1 MAGTTSTSTPTSNIS
16 LSQKVFR
23 GLLSVLPADFRA
35 NFGQEM
41 EGVFAEQKR
50 DVEERGG
57 PLDFLRLWWET
68 FMGIFHTA
76 PREHWDILKQD
87 CLYAFRT
94 MRKNV
99 GFTAIAVLTLALGIG
114 ANTAI
119 FSVVHAVLLRPLP
132 YPDGQQ
138 LVFLR
143 QQAQREGIDDIGFSV
158 HEIQDYR
165 EQNRTLSGLV
175 EYHNMS
181 FILFG
186 HGDPDRVR
194 AAVVSA
200 NYFDLFGVKPLL
212 GRTFLPDDD
221 TLGAPPVL
229 ILSYDYWKSN
239 FGSDP
244 DIVGKTF
251 ELNDKVHTVVGVLPP
266 VPQYPVES
274 DVYMPTSAC
283 PFRSAKTFIE
293 NRDSRMMEA
302 FARVKP
308 GVSIA
313 QARADLATISDRL
326 GAEYPKSYPEQMGYA
341 AVTSPLREELTHDAR
356 PTLLVL
362 LAAAAFVLLI
372 ACANVANLT
381 LARTSR
387 RERELAVRTA
397 LGAGRGRLLRQLL
410 TESLILA
417 LLGGLLALVF
427 ASYSLELLA
436 DFAARLTPRAHEI
449 RMDTGAL
456 AFTLVAA
463 LGTSVLF
470 GTLAALFSRANL
482 TSGLKEG
489 TSGAGSGRRK
499 NRLRGALIVSQIA
512 FSFILLI
519 GAGLMLRSLQKLLT
533 VDAGFS
539 AQHVLAMRTTFS
551 FSKYASGDQLTV
563 VGKKVLDLVQAVP
576 GVMSA
581 SLSSVYPLQKE
592 AIVAGANAFSGPF
605 RIEGRELSPGE
616 APPITGQ
623 IVVSPGYFQTL
634 GIPLRAGRLFTDA
647 DDGKHQMVVLINEA
661 AKRQFWPHEDP
672 VGKRVRGEN
681 DLKWVTIVGIVG
693 DVRDFGLERPAPP
706 EFYVPQGEA
715 ASPNALLVRTAA
727 DPASVALAVASAVH
741 EVDSQA
747 AVTHVLTL
755 EQARSDST
763 AAPRVIASLLGIFGA
778 LALLIA
784 AAGIGGIMA
793 LTVSQRFKEIG
804 VRIALGAQPSAILR
818 MILGQSL
825 ILTLLGVAIGAIG
838 ALAMTGLFGT
848 LLFQVKPTDP
858 VTFIVVAL
866 VLLASALL
874 ASFLPARRAASI
886 DPIVALRNE

>member
-1 MAGTTSTSTPTSNIS
+1 MAATAPSSNLS

-23 GLLSVLPADFRA
+23 ALLRALPGDFRA
-35 NFGQEM
+35 NFGHEM

-50 DVEERGG
+50 DADERGR

-68 FMGIFHTA
+68 ISGIFHTA

-87 CLYAFRT
+87 CSYAFRM
-94 MRKNV
+94 MRKNI
-99 GFTAIAVLTLALGIG
+99 GFATIAVLTLALGIG

-132 YPDGQQ
+132 YPEGQQ
-138 LVFLR
+138 LVFIR
-143 QQAQREGIDDIGFSV
+143 QQAQREGIDDIGFSA

-165 EQNRTLSGLV
+165 EQYRTLSGVV

-239 FGSDP
+239 FASDP

-251 ELNDKVHTVVGVLPP
+251 EMNDKVHTVVGVLPP

-283 PFRSAKTFIE
+283 PFRSSKKFIE
-293 NRDSRMMEA
+293 NRDLRMMEA
-302 FARVKP
+302 FGRVKA
-308 GVSIA
+308 GVSIGE
-313 QARADLATISDRL
+313 ARADLATIADRL
-326 GAEYPKSYPEQMGYA
+326 RSEYPKSYPEQMGYA

-356 PTLLVL
+356 PTLLIL
-362 LAAAAFVLLI
+362 LAAAGFVLLI

-417 LLGGLLALVF
+417 LMGGLLALVF
-427 ASYSLELLA
+427 ASNSLQLLA

-456 AFTLVAA
+456 LFTLAAA
-463 LGTSVLF
+463 LGTSMVF

-489 TSGAGSGRRK
+489 TSGAGTGRRK
-499 NRLRGALIVSQIA
+499 NRVRGLLIVSQIA

-533 VDAGFS
+533 VNAGFS

-551 FSKYASGDQLTV
+551 FSKYASRDQLTV
-563 VGKKVLDLVQAVP
+563 VAKKVLDRVQAVP
-576 GVMSA
+576 GVLSA
-581 SLSSVYPLQKE
+581 SLSSVYPLEHE
-592 AIVAGANAFSGPF
+592 AIVAGASAFSGPF
-605 RIEGRELSPGE
+605 RVEGRELNPGE
-616 APPITGQ
+616 APPVTGQ
-623 IVVSPGYFQTL
+623 VVVSSEYFQTL
-634 GIPLRAGRLFTDA
+634 GIPLREGRLLTDA
-647 DDGKHQMVVLINEA
+647 DDGKHLSVALINEA
-661 AKRQFWPHEDP
+661 AERQFWPHEDP
-672 VGKRVRGEN
+672 IGKRVKGEN
-681 DLKWVTIVGIVG
+681 STEWTTVVGVVG
-693 DVRDFGLERPAPP
+693 DVRDFGLEHPATP

-715 ASPNALLVRTAA
+715 ASPNTLLVRTAA
-727 DPASVALAVASAVH
+727 DPANVAAAIASAVH
-741 EVDSQA
+741 EADSQA

-755 EQARSDST
+755 EQARSEST
-763 AAPRVIASLLGIFGA
+763 ASPRVIASLLGIFGA

-784 AAGIGGIMA
+784 GAGIGGIMA
-793 LTVSQRFKEIG
+793 LTVSQRVKEIG
-804 VRIALGAQPSAILR
+804 VRMTLGAQPSAILR
-818 MILGQSL
+818 MILSQSL
-825 ILTLLGVAIGAIG
+825 LFAVAGVAIGALG
-838 ALAMTGLFGT
+838 ALALTGLFRS
-848 LLFQVKPTDP
+848 LLFQVAPTDP
-858 VTFIVVAL
+858 ATFIAVAL
-866 VLLASALL
+866 VLIACALL

-886 DPIVALRNE
+886 DPMVALRNE

>member
-1 MAGTTSTSTPTSNIS
+1 MGCTAPSSNLS
-16 LSQKVFR
+16 LSQRVFR
-23 GLLSVLPADFRA
+23 ALLRALPADFRA
-35 NFGQEM
+35 NFGHEM
-41 EGVFAEQKR
+41 EGIFAEQKR
-50 DVEERGG
+50 DVDERGG

-68 FMGIFHTA
+68 LSGIFHTA

-87 CLYAFRT
+87 CSYAFRMT
-94 MRKNV
+94 RKNV
-99 GFTAIAVLTLALGIG
+99 GFATIAVLTLALGIG

-119 FSVVHAVLLRPLP
+119 FSVVRAVLLRPLP
-132 YPDGQQ
+132 YPEGQQ
-138 LVFLR
+138 LVFIR
-143 QQAQREGIDDIGFSV
+143 QQAQREGIDDIGFSA

-165 EQNRTLSGLV
+165 EQNRTLSGVV

-200 NYFDLFGVKPLL
+200 NYFDLFGVRPLL

-229 ILSYDYWKSN
+229 ILSYDYWTTN

-251 ELNDKVHTVVGVLPP
+251 EMNDKVHTVVGVLPP

-283 PFRSAKTFIE
+283 PFRSSKNFLD
-293 NRDSRMMEA
+293 NRDLRMMEA
-302 FARVKP
+302 FGRVKQ
-308 GVSIA
+308 GVTIGE
-313 QARADLATISDRL
+313 ARADLATISDRL
-326 GAEYPKSYPEQMGYA
+326 RAEYPKSYPEQMGYA

-356 PTLLVL
+356 PTLLIL
-362 LAAAAFVLLI
+362 LAAAGFVLLI

-417 LLGGLLALVF
+417 LMGGLLALVF
-427 ASYSLELLA
+427 ASNSLQLLV

-456 AFTLVAA
+456 LFTLAAA
-463 LGTSVLF
+463 LGTSLVF

-489 TSGAGSGRRK
+489 TSGAGTGRRK
-499 NRLRGALIVSQIA
+499 NRVRGVLIVSQIA

-551 FSKYASGDQLTV
+551 FSKYASRDQLTV
-563 VGKKVLDLVQAVP
+563 VAKKVLDRVQAVP
-576 GVMSA
+576 GVLSA
-581 SLSSVYPLQKE
+581 SLSSVYPLEHE
-592 AIVAGANAFSGPF
+592 AIVAGTSAFSGPF
-605 RIEGRELSPGE
+605 RIQGRELNPGE
-616 APPITGQ
+616 APPVTGQ
-623 IVVSPGYFQTL
+623 VVVSSEYFQTL
-634 GIPLRAGRLFTDA
+634 CIPLREGRLLTDA
-647 DDGKHQMVVLINEA
+647 DDGKHLSVALINEA
-661 AKRQFWPHEDP
+661 AKHQFWPHEDP
-672 VGKRVRGEN
+672 IGKRVKGEN
-681 DLKWVTIVGIVG
+681 STEWTTVVGVVG
-693 DVRDFGLERPAPP
+693 DVRGFGLEHPATP

-715 ASPNALLVRTAA
+715 ASPNTLLVRTVA
-727 DPASVALAVASAVH
+727 DPASVASAVASAVH

-755 EQARSDST
+755 EQARAEST

-784 AAGIGGIMA
+784 GAGIGGIMA
-793 LTVSQRFKEIG
+793 LTVSQRVKEIG
-804 VRIALGAQPSAILR
+804 VRMTLGAQPSAILR
-818 MILGQSL
+818 MILSQSL
-825 ILTLLGVAIGAIG
+825 QLAVAGVAIGAIG
-838 ALAMTGLFGT
+838 ALALTGLFRS
-848 LLFQVKPTDP
+848 LLFQVAPTDP
-858 VTFIVVAL
+858 ATFIVVAL
-866 VLLASALL
+866 VLMACALL

>member
-1 MAGTTSTSTPTSNIS
+1 MTPTTPAPNIS
-16 LSQKVFR
+16 LSQRVFR
-23 GLLSVLPADFRA
+23 ALLRALPADFRA
-35 NFGQEM
+35 NFGHEM

-50 DVEERGG
+50 DVDERGG

-68 FMGIFHTA
+68 LSGIFHTA

-87 CLYAFRT
+87 CSYACRM
-94 MRKNV
+94 MRKNA
-99 GFTAIAVLTLALGIG
+99 GFATIAVLTLALGIG

-132 YPDGQQ
+132 YPQGQQ
-138 LVFLR
+138 LVFIR
-143 QQAQREGIDDIGFSV
+143 QQAQREGIDDIGFSA
-158 HEIQDYR
+158 HEIQDDR
-165 EQNRTLSGLV
+165 EQNRTLSGV
-175 EYHNMS
+175 AEYHNMS

-229 ILSYDYWKSN
+229 ILSYDYWKTN

-244 DIVGKTF
+244 AIVGKTF
-251 ELNDKVHTVVGVLPP
+251 EMNDKVHTVVGVLPP

-274 DVYMPTSAC
+274 DVYMPTAAC
-283 PFRSAKTFIE
+283 PFRSSKTFIE
-293 NRDSRMMEA
+293 NRDLRMMEA
-302 FARVKP
+302 FGRVKP
-308 GVSIA
+308 GVTIGE
-313 QARADLATISDRL
+313 ARADLATISDRL
-326 GAEYPKSYPEQMGYA
+326 KSEYPKSYPEQMGYA

-356 PTLLVL
+356 PTLLIL
-362 LAAAAFVLLI
+362 LAAAGFVLLI

-417 LLGGLLALVF
+417 LMGGLLALVF
-427 ASYSLELLA
+427 ASNSLQLLA

-456 AFTLVAA
+456 LFTLAAA
-463 LGTSVLF
+463 LGTSLVF
-470 GTLAALFSRANL
+470 GTLAALVSRANL

-489 TSGAGSGRRK
+489 TSGAGTGRRK
-499 NRLRGALIVSQIA
+499 NRVRGALIISQIA
-512 FSFILLI
+512 FSFVLLI

-539 AQHVLAMRTTFS
+539 AQRVLAMRTTFS
-551 FSKYASGDQLTV
+551 FSKYASRVQLTV
-563 VGKKVLDLVQAVP
+563 VGNKVLDHVQAVP
-576 GVMSA
+576 GVLSA
-581 SLSSVYPLQKE
+581 SLSSVYPLEHE
-592 AIVAGANAFSGPF
+592 AIVAGASAFSGPF
-605 RIEGRELSPGE
+605 RIEGRDLNPGE
-616 APPITGQ
+616 APPVTGQ
-623 IVVSPGYFQTL
+623 VVVSPEYFQTL
-634 GIPLRAGRLFTDA
+634 GIPLRAGRLLTDA
-647 DDGKHQMVVLINEA
+647 DDGKHLSVALINEA
-661 AKRQFWPHEDP
+661 AQRQFWPHEDP
-672 VGKRVRGEN
+672 IGKRVKGEN
-681 DLKWVTIVGIVG
+681 STEWTTVVGVVG
-693 DVRDFGLERPAPP
+693 DVRDFGLEHPATA

-715 ASPNALLVRTAA
+715 ASPNTLLVRTAA
-727 DPASVALAVASAVH
+727 DPASVASAVASAVH

-755 EQARSDST
+755 EQARSEST
-763 AAPRVIASLLGIFGA
+763 AAPRVIASLLAIFGA

-784 AAGIGGIMA
+784 GAGIGGIMA
-793 LTVSQRFKEIG
+793 LAVSQRVKEIG
-804 VRIALGAQPSAILR
+804 VRMTLGAQPSAILR
-818 MILGQSL
+818 MILSQSL
-825 ILTLLGVAIGAIG
+825 LLAAAGVAIGALG
-838 ALAMTGLFGT
+838 ALALTGLFRS
-848 LLFQVKPTDP
+848 LLFQVAPTDP
-858 VTFIVVAL
+858 MTFIVVAL
-866 VLLASALL
+866 VLIACALL

>member
-1 MAGTTSTSTPTSNIS
+1 MTPTTPAPNIS
-16 LSQKVFR
+16 LSQRVFR
-23 GLLSVLPADFRA
+23 ALLRALPADFRA
-35 NFGQEM
+35 NFGHEM

-50 DVEERGG
+50 DVDERGG

-68 FMGIFHTA
+68 LSGIFHTA

-87 CLYAFRT
+87 CSYACRM
-94 MRKNV
+94 MRKNA
-99 GFTAIAVLTLALGIG
+99 GFATIAVLTLALGIG

-132 YPDGQQ
+132 YPQGQQ
-138 LVFLR
+138 LVFIR
-143 QQAQREGIDDIGFSV
+143 QQAQREGIDDIGFSA
-158 HEIQDYR
+158 HEIQDDR
-165 EQNRTLSGLV
+165 EQNRTLSGV
-175 EYHNMS
+175 AEYHNMS

-229 ILSYDYWKSN
+229 ILSYDYWKTN

-244 DIVGKTF
+244 GIVGKTF
-251 ELNDKVHTVVGVLPP
+251 EMNDKVHTVVGVLPP

-274 DVYMPTSAC
+274 DVYMPTAAC
-283 PFRSAKTFIE
+283 PFRSSKTFIE
-293 NRDSRMMEA
+293 NRDLRMMEA
-302 FARVKP
+302 FGRVKP
-308 GVSIA
+308 GVTIGE
-313 QARADLATISDRL
+313 ARADLATISDRL
-326 GAEYPKSYPEQMGYA
+326 KSEYPKSYPEQMGYA

-356 PTLLVL
+356 PTLLIL
-362 LAAAAFVLLI
+362 LAAAGFVLLI

-417 LLGGLLALVF
+417 LMGGLLALVF
-427 ASYSLELLA
+427 ASNSLQLLA

-456 AFTLVAA
+456 LFTLAAA
-463 LGTSVLF
+463 LGTSLVF
-470 GTLAALFSRANL
+470 GTLAALVSRANL

-489 TSGAGSGRRK
+489 TSGAGTGRRK
-499 NRLRGALIVSQIA
+499 NRVRGALIISQIA
-512 FSFILLI
+512 FSFVLLI

-539 AQHVLAMRTTFS
+539 SQRVLAMRTTFS
-551 FSKYASGDQLTV
+551 FSKYASRDQLTV
-563 VGKKVLDLVQAVP
+563 VGNKVLDHVQAVP
-576 GVMSA
+576 GVLSA
-581 SLSSVYPLQKE
+581 SLSSVYPLEHE
-592 AIVAGANAFSGPF
+592 AIVAGASAFSGPF
-605 RIEGRELSPGE
+605 RIEGRDLNPGE
-616 APPITGQ
+616 AAPVTGQ
-623 IVVSPGYFQTL
+623 MVVSPEYFQTL
-634 GIPLRAGRLFTDA
+634 GIPLRAGRLLTDA
-647 DDGKHQMVVLINEA
+647 DDGKHLSVALINEA
-661 AKRQFWPHEDP
+661 AQRQFWPHEDP
-672 VGKRVRGEN
+672 IGKRVKGEN
-681 DLKWVTIVGIVG
+681 STEWTTVVGVVG
-693 DVRDFGLERPAPP
+693 DVRDFGLEHPATA

-715 ASPNALLVRTAA
+715 ASPNTLLVRTAA
-727 DPASVALAVASAVH
+727 DPASVASAVASAVH

-755 EQARSDST
+755 EQARSEST
-763 AAPRVIASLLGIFGA
+763 AAPRVIASLLAIFGA

-784 AAGIGGIMA
+784 GAGIGGIMA
-793 LTVSQRFKEIG
+793 LTVSQRVKEIG
-804 VRIALGAQPSAILR
+804 VRMTLGAQPSAILR
-818 MILGQSL
+818 MILSQSL
-825 ILTLLGVAIGAIG
+825 LLAAAGVAIGALG
-838 ALAMTGLFGT
+838 ALALTGLFRS
-848 LLFQVKPTDP
+848 LLFQVAPTDP
-858 VTFIVVAL
+858 ITFIVVAL
-866 VLLASALL
+866 VLIACALL

>member
-1 MAGTTSTSTPTSNIS
+1 MTPTTPAPNIS
-16 LSQKVFR
+16 LSQRVFR
-23 GLLSVLPADFRA
+23 ALLRALPADFRA
-35 NFGQEM
+35 NFGHEM

-50 DVEERGG
+50 DVDERGG

-68 FMGIFHTA
+68 LSGIFHTA

-87 CLYAFRT
+87 CSYACRM
-94 MRKNV
+94 MRKNA
-99 GFTAIAVLTLALGIG
+99 GFATIAVLTLALGIG

-132 YPDGQQ
+132 YPQGQQ
-138 LVFLR
+138 LVFIR
-143 QQAQREGIDDIGFSV
+143 QQAQREGIDDIGFSA
-158 HEIQDYR
+158 HEIQDDR
-165 EQNRTLSGLV
+165 EQNRTLSGV
-175 EYHNMS
+175 AEYHNMS

-229 ILSYDYWKSN
+229 ILSYDYWKTN

-244 DIVGKTF
+244 GIVGKTF
-251 ELNDKVHTVVGVLPP
+251 EMNDKVHTVVGVLPP

-274 DVYMPTSAC
+274 DVYMPTAAC
-283 PFRSAKTFIE
+283 PFRSSKTFIE
-293 NRDSRMMEA
+293 NRDLRMMEA
-302 FARVKP
+302 FGRVKP
-308 GVSIA
+308 GVTIGE
-313 QARADLATISDRL
+313 ARADLATISDRL
-326 GAEYPKSYPEQMGYA
+326 KSEYPKSYPEQMGYA

-356 PTLLVL
+356 PTLLIL
-362 LAAAAFVLLI
+362 LAAAGFVLLI

-417 LLGGLLALVF
+417 LMGGLLALVF
-427 ASYSLELLA
+427 ASNSLQLLA

-456 AFTLVAA
+456 LFTLAAA
-463 LGTSVLF
+463 LGTSLVF
-470 GTLAALFSRANL
+470 GTLAALVSRANL

-489 TSGAGSGRRK
+489 TSGAGTGRRK
-499 NRLRGALIVSQIA
+499 NRVRGALIISQIA
-512 FSFILLI
+512 FSFVLLI

-539 AQHVLAMRTTFS
+539 SQRVLAMRTTFS
-551 FSKYASGDQLTV
+551 FSKYASRDQLTV
-563 VGKKVLDLVQAVP
+563 VGNNVLDHVQAVP
-576 GVMSA
+576 GVLSA
-581 SLSSVYPLQKE
+581 SLSSVYPLEHE
-592 AIVAGANAFSGPF
+592 AIVAGASAFSGPF
-605 RIEGRELSPGE
+605 RIEGRDLNPGE
-616 APPITGQ
+616 APPVTGQ
-623 IVVSPGYFQTL
+623 MVVSPEYFQTL
-634 GIPLRAGRLFTDA
+634 GIPLRAGRLLTDA
-647 DDGKHQMVVLINEA
+647 DDGKHLSVALINEA
-661 AKRQFWPHEDP
+661 AQRQFWPHEDP
-672 VGKRVRGEN
+672 IGKRVKGEN
-681 DLKWVTIVGIVG
+681 STEWTTVVGVVG
-693 DVRDFGLERPAPP
+693 DVRDFGLEHPATA

-715 ASPNALLVRTAA
+715 ASPNTLLVRTAA
-727 DPASVALAVASAVH
+727 DPASVASAVASAVH

-755 EQARSDST
+755 EQARSEST
-763 AAPRVIASLLGIFGA
+763 AAPRVIASLLAIFGA

-784 AAGIGGIMA
+784 GAGIGGIMA
-793 LTVSQRFKEIG
+793 LTVSQRVKEIG
-804 VRIALGAQPSAILR
+804 VRMTLGAQPSAILR
-818 MILGQSL
+818 MILSQSL
-825 ILTLLGVAIGAIG
+825 LLAAAGVAIGALG
-838 ALAMTGLFGT
+838 ALALTGLFRS
-848 LLFQVKPTDP
+848 LLFQVAPTDP
-858 VTFIVVAL
+858 ITFIVVAL
-866 VLLASALL
+866 VLIACALL

>member
-1 MAGTTSTSTPTSNIS
+1 MTPTTPAPNIS
-16 LSQKVFR
+16 LSQRVFR
-23 GLLSVLPADFRA
+23 ALLRALPADFRA
-35 NFGQEM
+35 NFGHEM

-50 DVEERGG
+50 DVDERGG

-68 FMGIFHTA
+68 LSGIFHTA

-87 CLYAFRT
+87 CSYACRM
-94 MRKNV
+94 MRKNA
-99 GFTAIAVLTLALGIG
+99 GFATIAVLTLALGIG

-132 YPDGQQ
+132 YPQGQQ
-138 LVFLR
+138 LVFIR
-143 QQAQREGIDDIGFSV
+143 QQAQREGIDDIGFSA
-158 HEIQDYR
+158 HEIQDDR
-165 EQNRTLSGLV
+165 EQNRTLSGV
-175 EYHNMS
+175 AEYHNMS

-229 ILSYDYWKSN
+229 ILSYDYWKTN

-244 DIVGKTF
+244 AIVGKTF
-251 ELNDKVHTVVGVLPP
+251 EMNDKVHTVVGVLPP

-274 DVYMPTSAC
+274 DVYMPTAAC
-283 PFRSAKTFIE
+283 PFRSSKTFIE
-293 NRDSRMMEA
+293 NRDLRMMEA
-302 FARVKP
+302 FGRVKP
-308 GVSIA
+308 GVTIGE
-313 QARADLATISDRL
+313 ARADLATISDRL
-326 GAEYPKSYPEQMGYA
+326 KSEYPKSYPEQMGYA

-356 PTLLVL
+356 PTLLIL
-362 LAAAAFVLLI
+362 LAAAGFVLLI

-417 LLGGLLALVF
+417 LMGGLLALVF
-427 ASYSLELLA
+427 ASNSLQLLA

-456 AFTLVAA
+456 LFTLAAA
-463 LGTSVLF
+463 LGTSLVF
-470 GTLAALFSRANL
+470 GTLAALVSRANL

-489 TSGAGSGRRK
+489 TSGAGTGRRK
-499 NRLRGALIVSQIA
+499 NRVRGALIISQIA
-512 FSFILLI
+512 FSFVLLI

-539 AQHVLAMRTTFS
+539 AQRVLAMRTTFS
-551 FSKYASGDQLTV
+551 FSKYASRDQLTV
-563 VGKKVLDLVQAVP
+563 VGNKVLDHVQAVP
-576 GVMSA
+576 GVLSA
-581 SLSSVYPLQKE
+581 SLSSVYPLEHE
-592 AIVAGANAFSGPF
+592 AIVAGASAFSGPF
-605 RIEGRELSPGE
+605 RIEGRDLNPGE
-616 APPITGQ
+616 APPVTGQ
-623 IVVSPGYFQTL
+623 VVVSPEYFQTL
-634 GIPLRAGRLFTDA
+634 GIPLRAGRLLTDA
-647 DDGKHQMVVLINEA
+647 DDGKHLSVALINEA
-661 AKRQFWPHEDP
+661 AQRQFWPHEDP
-672 VGKRVRGEN
+672 IGKRVKGEN
-681 DLKWVTIVGIVG
+681 STEWTTVVGVVG
-693 DVRDFGLERPAPP
+693 DVRDFGLEHPATA

-715 ASPNALLVRTAA
+715 ASPNTLLVRTAA
-727 DPASVALAVASAVH
+727 DPASVASAVASAVH

-755 EQARSDST
+755 EQARSEST
-763 AAPRVIASLLGIFGA
+763 AAPRVIASLLAIFGA

-784 AAGIGGIMA
+784 GAGIGGIMA
-793 LTVSQRFKEIG
+793 LAVSQRVKEIG
-804 VRIALGAQPSAILR
+804 VRMTLGAQPSAILR
-818 MILGQSL
+818 MILSQSL
-825 ILTLLGVAIGAIG
+825 LLAAAGVAIGALG
-838 ALAMTGLFGT
+838 ALALTGLFRS
-848 LLFQVKPTDP
+848 LLFQVAPTDP
-858 VTFIVVAL
+858 ITFIVVAL
-866 VLLASALL
+866 VLIACALL

>member
-1 MAGTTSTSTPTSNIS
+1 MARTASSSNLS

-23 GLLSVLPADFRA
+23 GLLSVLPSDFRA
-35 NFGQEM
+35 NFGHEM

-50 DVEERGG
+50 DIEERGG

-87 CLYAFRT
+87 CAYAVRM
-94 MRKNV
+94 MRKNI
-99 GFTAIAVLTLALGIG
+99 GFAAIAVLTLALGIG

-132 YPDGQQ
+132 YPEGQQ
-138 LVFLR
+138 LIFLR

-200 NYFDLFGVKPLL
+200 NYFDLFGVTPLL

-229 ILSYDYWKSN
+229 ILSYDYWKNN

-274 DVYMPTSAC
+274 DVFMPTAAC
-283 PFRSAKTFIE
+283 PFRSAKGFIE

-308 GVSIA
+308 GASIA

-326 GAEYPKSYPEQMGYA
+326 RSEYPKSYPEPMGYA

-356 PTLLVL
+356 PTLLML

-410 TESLILA
+410 TESLLLA
-417 LLGGLLALVF
+417 LIGGLLALVF
-427 ASYSLELLA
+427 ASNSLQLLA

-449 RMDTGAL
+449 GMDTGAL
-456 AFTLVAA
+456 VFTLVAA

-482 TSGLKEG
+482 TSGLKQG

-499 NRLRGALIVSQIA
+499 NRVRGALIVSQIA

-551 FSKYASGDQLTV
+551 FSKYASGDQLTL
-563 VGKKVLDLVQAVP
+563 VGKKVLDRVQAVP
-576 GVMSA
+576 GVLSA
-581 SLSSVYPLQKE
+581 SLSSVYPLQEE
-592 AIVAGANAFSGPF
+592 AIVAGSNAFSGPF

-616 APPITGQ
+616 APPVTSQ

-634 GIPLRAGRLFTDA
+634 GIPLRAGRLLTDA
-647 DDGKHQMVVLINEA
+647 DDGKHQIVVLINEA
-661 AKRQFWPHEDP
+661 AERQFWPHEDP
-672 VGKRVRGEN
+672 VGKRVKGEN
-681 DLKWVTIVGIVG
+681 DSKWATVVGVVG

-706 EFYVPQGEA
+706 EFYVPQGEGVG
-715 ASPNALLVRTAA
+715 PNALLVRTAA
-727 DPASVALAVASAVH
+727 DPASVAMVVASAVH
-741 EVDSQA
+741 EVDSEA

-763 AAPRVIASLLGIFGA
+763 AAPRVVASLLGIFGA

-784 AAGIGGIMA
+784 AVGIGGIMA
-793 LTVSQRFKEIG
+793 LTVSQRVKEIG

-825 ILTLLGVAIGAIG
+825 ILTVLGVAIGAIG
-838 ALAMTGLFGT
+838 ALAMSGLFKS
-848 LLFQVKPTDP
+848 LLFQVAPTDP
-858 VTFIVVAL
+858 VTFIVVGL
-866 VLLASALL
+866 VLLATALL

>member
-1 MAGTTSTSTPTSNIS
+1 MTPTTPASNIS
-16 LSQKVFR
+16 LSQRVFR
-23 GLLSVLPADFRA
+23 ALLRALPADFRA
-35 NFGQEM
+35 NFGHEM

-50 DVEERGG
+50 DVDERGG

-68 FMGIFHTA
+68 LSGIFHTA

-87 CLYAFRT
+87 CSYAFRM
-94 MRKNV
+94 MRNNT
-99 GFTAIAVLTLALGIG
+99 GFATIAVLTLALGIG

-132 YPDGQQ
+132 YPQGQQ
-138 LVFLR
+138 LVFIR
-143 QQAQREGIDDIGFSV
+143 QQAQREGIDDIGFSA
-158 HEIQDYR
+158 HEIQDDR
-165 EQNRTLSGLV
+165 EQNRTLSGV
-175 EYHNMS
+175 AEYHNMS

-229 ILSYDYWKSN
+229 ILSYDYWKTN

-244 DIVGKTF
+244 AIVGKTF
-251 ELNDKVHTVVGVLPP
+251 EMNDKVHTVVGVLPP

-274 DVYMPTSAC
+274 DVYMPTAAC
-283 PFRSAKTFIE
+283 PFRSSKTFIE
-293 NRDSRMMEA
+293 NRDLRMMEA
-302 FARVKP
+302 FGRVKP
-308 GVSIA
+308 GVTIGE
-313 QARADLATISDRL
+313 ARADLATISDRL
-326 GAEYPKSYPEQMGYA
+326 KSEYPKSYPEQMGYA

-356 PTLLVL
+356 PTLLIL
-362 LAAAAFVLLI
+362 LAAAGFVLLI

-417 LLGGLLALVF
+417 LMGGLLALVF
-427 ASYSLELLA
+427 ASNSLQLLA

-456 AFTLVAA
+456 LFTLAAA
-463 LGTSVLF
+463 LGTSLVF
-470 GTLAALFSRANL
+470 GTLAALVSRANL

-489 TSGAGSGRRK
+489 TSGAGTGRRK
-499 NRLRGALIVSQIA
+499 NRVRGALIISQIA
-512 FSFILLI
+512 FSFVLLI

-539 AQHVLAMRTTFS
+539 SQRVLAMRTTFS
-551 FSKYASGDQLTV
+551 FSKYASRDQLTV
-563 VGKKVLDLVQAVP
+563 IGNKVLDHVQAVP
-576 GVMSA
+576 GVLSA
-581 SLSSVYPLQKE
+581 SLSSVYPLEHE
-592 AIVAGANAFSGPF
+592 AIVAGASAFSGPF
-605 RIEGRELSPGE
+605 RIEGRDLNPGE
-616 APPITGQ
+616 APPVTGQ
-623 IVVSPGYFQTL
+623 KVVSPEYFQTL
-634 GIPLRAGRLFTDA
+634 GIPLRAGRLLTDA
-647 DDGKHQMVVLINEA
+647 DDGKHLSVALINEA
-661 AKRQFWPHEDP
+661 AQRQFWPHEDP
-672 VGKRVRGEN
+672 IGKRVKGEN
-681 DLKWVTIVGIVG
+681 STEWTTVVGVVG
-693 DVRDFGLERPAPP
+693 DVRDFGLEHPATA

-715 ASPNALLVRTAA
+715 ASPNTLLVRTAA
-727 DPASVALAVASAVH
+727 DPASVASAVASAVH

-755 EQARSDST
+755 EQARSEST
-763 AAPRVIASLLGIFGA
+763 AAPRVIASLLAIFGA

-784 AAGIGGIMA
+784 GAGIGGIMA
-793 LTVSQRFKEIG
+793 LAVSQRVKEIG
-804 VRIALGAQPSAILR
+804 VRMTLGAQPSAILR
-818 MILGQSL
+818 MILSQSL
-825 ILTLLGVAIGAIG
+825 LLAAAGVAIGALG
-838 ALAMTGLFGT
+838 ALALTGLFRS
-848 LLFQVKPTDP
+848 LLFQVAPTDP
-858 VTFIVVAL
+858 MTFIVVAL
-866 VLLASALL
+866 VLIACALL

>member
-1 MAGTTSTSTPTSNIS
+1 MRTQSTKTDQPTF
-16 LSQKVFR
+16 SQRMFR
-23 GLLSVLPADFRA
+23 ALLRVMPPDFRA
-35 NFGQEM
+35 NYGGEM
-41 EGVFAEQKR
+41 EAVFAQQRREIH
-50 DVEERGG
+50 ERGR
-57 PLDFLRLWWET
+57 PLDFLRLWGET
-68 FMGIFHTA
+68 LAGIFSTA
-76 PREHWDILKQD
+76 PREHWEILQHD
-87 CLYAFRT
+87 CTYSFRM

-99 GFTAIAVLTLALGIG
+99 GFAVIAVLTLALGIG

-119 FSVVHAVLLRPLP
+119 FSVVHAVLLRALP
-132 YPDGQQ
+132 YSDGQQ
-138 LVFLR
+138 LVFIR
-143 QQAQREGIDDIGFSV
+143 QHAQKEGIEDIGFSV

-229 ILSYDYWKSN
+229 ILSYDYWKTT

-283 PFRSAKTFIE
+283 PFRSAKAFIE
-293 NRDSRMMEA
+293 NRDSRMMEV

-313 QARADLATISDRL
+313 EARADLATISDRL
-326 GAEYPKSYPEQMGYA
+326 RSEYPKSYPEQMGYA

-356 PTLLVL
+356 PTLLIL

-397 LGAGRGRLLRQLL
+397 LGAGRGRLLRQML

-417 LLGGLLALVF
+417 LTGGLLALVF
-427 ASYSLELLA
+427 ASNSLQLLA

-456 AFTLVAA
+456 VFTLVAA

-470 GTLAALFSRANL
+470 GTLAALFSRASL

-489 TSGAGSGRRK
+489 TSGAGTGRRK
-499 NRLRGALIVSQIA
+499 NRVRDALIVSQIA

-551 FSKYASGDQLTV
+551 FSKYASGDQLTL
-563 VGKKVLDLVQAVP
+563 VGKKVLDRVQAVP
-576 GVMSA
+576 GVLST
-581 SLSSVYPLQKE
+581 SLSSVYPLEQE
-592 AIVAGANAFSGPF
+592 AIVAGVSAFSGPF

-616 APPITGQ
+616 APPVTSQ

-634 GIPLRAGRLFTDA
+634 GIPLREGRLLAEA
-647 DDGKHQMVVLINEA
+647 DDGKHQIVVLINEA
-661 AKRQFWPHEDP
+661 AQRQFWPHEDP
-672 VGKRVRGEN
+672 VGKRVKGEN
-681 DLKWVTIVGIVG
+681 DSQWTTIVGVVG

-706 EFYVPQGEA
+706 EFYVPQGEGVG
-715 ASPNALLVRTAA
+715 PNALLVRTAA
-727 DPASVALAVASAVH
+727 DPASVAVAVASAVH

-747 AVTHVLTL
+747 AVTHTLTL
-755 EQARSDST
+755 EQARSDSS

-778 LALLIA
+778 LALVIA

-793 LTVSQRFKEIG
+793 LTVSQRVKEIG
-804 VRIALGAQPSAILR
+804 VRMALGAEPSAILR
-818 MILGQSL
+818 MILRQSL
-825 ILTLLGVAIGAIG
+825 ILTVLGVAIGAIG
-838 ALAMTGLFGT
+838 AVAMTGLFKS
-848 LLFQVKPTDP
+848 LLFEVAPTDP
-858 VTFIVVAL
+858 VTFVVVAL
-866 VLLASALL
+866 VLIASALL

>member
-1 MAGTTSTSTPTSNIS
+1 MKTNGTNTDQPTS
-16 LSQKVFR
+16 SQRMFR
-23 GLLSVLPADFRA
+23 ALLRVMPTDFRA
-35 NFGQEM
+35 NYGGEM
-41 EGVFAEQKR
+41 EAVFAQQRREIHECGR
-50 DVEERGG
+50 
-57 PLDFLRLWWET
+57 PLDFLRLWGET
-68 FMGIFHTA
+68 LAGIFSTA
-76 PREHWDILKQD
+76 PREHWEILRHD
-87 CLYAFRT
+87 CTYSFRM

-99 GFTAIAVLTLALGIG
+99 GFAVIAVLTLALGIG

-132 YPDGQQ
+132 YSDGQQ
-138 LVFLR
+138 LVFIR
-143 QQAQREGIDDIGFSV
+143 QQAQKEGIEDIAFSV
-158 HEIQDYR
+158 HEVQDYR

-229 ILSYDYWKSN
+229 ILSYDYWKTT

-251 ELNDKVHTVVGVLPP
+251 ELNDKIHTVVGVLPP

-283 PFRSAKTFIE
+283 PFRSAKAFIE

-313 QARADLATISDRL
+313 EARADLATISDRL
-326 GAEYPKSYPEQMGYA
+326 RSEYPKSYPEQMGYA

-356 PTLLVL
+356 PTLLIL

-397 LGAGRGRLLRQLL
+397 LGAGRGRLLRQML

-417 LLGGLLALVF
+417 LTGGLLALVF
-427 ASYSLELLA
+427 ASNSLQLLA

-456 AFTLVAA
+456 VFTLVAA

-489 TSGAGSGRRK
+489 TSGSGRRK
-499 NRLRGALIVSQIA
+499 NRVRDALIVSQIA

-551 FSKYASGDQLTV
+551 FSKYASGDQLTL
-563 VGKKVLDLVQAVP
+563 VGKKVLDRVQAVS
-576 GVMSA
+576 GVLST
-581 SLSSVYPLQKE
+581 SLSSVYPLEQE

-616 APPITGQ
+616 APPVTSQ

-634 GIPLRAGRLFTDA
+634 GIPLREGRLLADA
-647 DDGKHQMVVLINEA
+647 DDGKHQIVVLINEA
-661 AKRQFWPHEDP
+661 AQRRFWPHEDP
-672 VGKRVRGEN
+672 VGKRVKGEN
-681 DLKWVTIVGIVG
+681 DSQWTTIVGVVG

-706 EFYVPQGEA
+706 EFYVPQGEGVG
-715 ASPNALLVRTAA
+715 PNALLVRTAA

-741 EVDSQA
+741 EVDSQV
-747 AVTHVLTL
+747 AVTHTLTL
-755 EQARSDST
+755 EQARSDSS

-778 LALLIA
+778 LALVIA

-793 LTVSQRFKEIG
+793 LTVSQRVKEIG
-804 VRIALGAQPSAILR
+804 VRMALGAEPSAILR
-818 MILGQSL
+818 MILRQSL
-825 ILTLLGVAIGAIG
+825 ILTVLGVAIGAIG
-838 ALAMTGLFGT
+838 AVAMTGLFKS
-848 LLFQVKPTDP
+848 LLFQVAPTDP

-866 VLLASALL
+866 VLIASALL
-874 ASFLPARRAASI
+874 AGFLPARRAASI
-886 DPIVALRNE
+886 DPIVALRHE

>member
-1 MAGTTSTSTPTSNIS
+1 M
-16 LSQKVFR
+16 
-23 GLLSVLPADFRA
+23 LPADFRA
-35 NFGQEM
+35 NFGHEM

-50 DVEERGG
+50 DIEQRGG
-57 PLDFLRLWWET
+57 PLDFLKLWWET
-68 FMGIFHTA
+68 FVGIFRTA

-87 CLYAFRT
+87 CAYAVRM

-99 GFTAIAVLTLALGIG
+99 GFTVIAVLTLALGIG

-132 YPDGQQ
+132 YPEGQQ
-138 LVFLR
+138 LVFVR
-143 QQAQREGIDDIGFSV
+143 QQAQREGIDDIAFSV

-212 GRTFLPDDD
+212 GRTFLPSDD

-229 ILSYDYWKSN
+229 ILSYDYWKTN

-274 DVYMPTSAC
+274 DVFMPTSAC

-313 QARADLATISDRL
+313 EARADLTTISDRL
-326 GAEYPKSYPEQMGYA
+326 RSEYPKSYPEQMGYA

-356 PTLLVL
+356 PTLLIL

-417 LLGGLLALVF
+417 IMGGLLALVF
-427 ASYSLELLA
+427 ASNSLELLA

-456 AFTLVAA
+456 VFTLVAA

-489 TSGAGSGRRK
+489 TSGAGTGRRK
-499 NRLRGALIVSQIA
+499 NRV
-512 FSFILLI
+512 
-519 GAGLMLRSLQKLLT
+519 
-533 VDAGFS
+533 
-539 AQHVLAMRTTFS
+539 
-551 FSKYASGDQLTV
+551 
-563 VGKKVLDLVQAVP
+563 
-576 GVMSA
+576 
-581 SLSSVYPLQKE
+581 
-592 AIVAGANAFSGPF
+592 
-605 RIEGRELSPGE
+605 
-616 APPITGQ
+616 
-623 IVVSPGYFQTL
+623 
-634 GIPLRAGRLFTDA
+634 
-647 DDGKHQMVVLINEA
+647 
-661 AKRQFWPHEDP
+661 
-672 VGKRVRGEN
+672 
-681 DLKWVTIVGIVG
+681 
-693 DVRDFGLERPAPP
+693 
-706 EFYVPQGEA
+706 
-715 ASPNALLVRTAA
+715 
-727 DPASVALAVASAVH
+727 
-741 EVDSQA
+741 
-747 AVTHVLTL
+747 
-755 EQARSDST
+755 
-763 AAPRVIASLLGIFGA
+763 
-778 LALLIA
+778 
-784 AAGIGGIMA
+784 
-793 LTVSQRFKEIG
+793 
-804 VRIALGAQPSAILR
+804 
-818 MILGQSL
+818 
-825 ILTLLGVAIGAIG
+825 
-838 ALAMTGLFGT
+838 
-848 LLFQVKPTDP
+848 
-858 VTFIVVAL
+858 
-866 VLLASALL
+866 
-874 ASFLPARRAASI
+874 ARRAHRFANCIFVHIADWRGTDAAQPAEAPDSGRGIFRATRSGDAHDIQLQQIRIGRSTNRWLARKYSTGYKRCPACCPLRSRPCIRWKRKRSSPDPTHFLAHSASRAASSV
-886 DPIVALRNE
+886 PVKLRLSPVKSWCRLATSKRWAFRYVKAGC

>member
-1 MAGTTSTSTPTSNIS
+1 MTPTTPASNIS
-16 LSQKVFR
+16 LSQRVFR
-23 GLLSVLPADFRA
+23 ALLRALPADFRA
-35 NFGQEM
+35 NFGHEM

-50 DVEERGG
+50 DVDERGG

-68 FMGIFHTA
+68 LSGIFHTA

-87 CLYAFRT
+87 CSYACRM
-94 MRKNV
+94 MRKNA
-99 GFTAIAVLTLALGIG
+99 GFATIAVLTLALGIG

-132 YPDGQQ
+132 YPQGQQ
-138 LVFLR
+138 LVFIR
-143 QQAQREGIDDIGFSV
+143 QQAQREGIDDIGFSA
-158 HEIQDYR
+158 HEIQDDR
-165 EQNRTLSGLV
+165 EQNRTLSGV
-175 EYHNMS
+175 AEYHNMS

-229 ILSYDYWKSN
+229 ILSYDYWKTN

-244 DIVGKTF
+244 GIVGKTF
-251 ELNDKVHTVVGVLPP
+251 EMNDKVHTVVGVLPP

-274 DVYMPTSAC
+274 DVYMPTAAC
-283 PFRSAKTFIE
+283 PFRSSKTFIE
-293 NRDSRMMEA
+293 NRDLRMMEA
-302 FARVKP
+302 FGRVKP
-308 GVSIA
+308 GVTIGE
-313 QARADLATISDRL
+313 ARADLATISDRL
-326 GAEYPKSYPEQMGYA
+326 KSEYPKSYPEQMGYA

-356 PTLLVL
+356 PTLLIL
-362 LAAAAFVLLI
+362 LAAAGFVLLI

-417 LLGGLLALVF
+417 LMGGLLALVF
-427 ASYSLELLA
+427 ASNSLQLLA

-456 AFTLVAA
+456 LFTLAAA
-463 LGTSVLF
+463 LGTSLVF
-470 GTLAALFSRANL
+470 GTLAALVSRANL

-489 TSGAGSGRRK
+489 TSGAGTGRRK
-499 NRLRGALIVSQIA
+499 NRVRGALIISQIA
-512 FSFILLI
+512 FSFVLLI

-539 AQHVLAMRTTFS
+539 SQRVLAMRTTFS
-551 FSKYASGDQLTV
+551 FSKYASRDQLTV
-563 VGKKVLDLVQAVP
+563 VGNKVLDHVQAVP
-576 GVMSA
+576 GVLSA
-581 SLSSVYPLQKE
+581 SLSSVYPLEHE
-592 AIVAGANAFSGPF
+592 AIVAGASAFSGPF
-605 RIEGRELSPGE
+605 RIEGRDLNPGE
-616 APPITGQ
+616 APPVTGQ
-623 IVVSPGYFQTL
+623 MVVSPEYFQTL
-634 GIPLRAGRLFTDA
+634 GIPLRAGRLLTDA
-647 DDGKHQMVVLINEA
+647 DDGKHLSVALINEA
-661 AKRQFWPHEDP
+661 AQRQFWPHEDP
-672 VGKRVRGEN
+672 IGKRVKGEN
-681 DLKWVTIVGIVG
+681 STEWTTVVGVVG
-693 DVRDFGLERPAPP
+693 DVRDFGLEHPATA

-715 ASPNALLVRTAA
+715 ASPNTLLVRTAA
-727 DPASVALAVASAVH
+727 DPASVASAVASAVH

-755 EQARSDST
+755 EQARSEST
-763 AAPRVIASLLGIFGA
+763 AAPRVIASLLAIFGA

-784 AAGIGGIMA
+784 GAGIGGIMA
-793 LTVSQRFKEIG
+793 LTVSQRVKEIG
-804 VRIALGAQPSAILR
+804 VRMTLGAQPSAILR
-818 MILGQSL
+818 MILSQSL
-825 ILTLLGVAIGAIG
+825 LLAAAGVAIGALG
-838 ALAMTGLFGT
+838 ALALTGLFRS
-848 LLFQVKPTDP
+848 LLFQVAPTDP
-858 VTFIVVAL
+858 ITFIVVAL
-866 VLLASALL
+866 VLIACALL

>member
-1 MAGTTSTSTPTSNIS
+1 MTPTTPAPNIS
-16 LSQKVFR
+16 LSQRVFR
-23 GLLSVLPADFRA
+23 ALLRALPADFRA
-35 NFGQEM
+35 NFGHEM

-50 DVEERGG
+50 DVDERGG

-68 FMGIFHTA
+68 LSGIFHTA

-87 CLYAFRT
+87 CSYACRM
-94 MRKNV
+94 MRKNA
-99 GFTAIAVLTLALGIG
+99 GFATIAVLTLALGIG

-132 YPDGQQ
+132 YPQGQQ
-138 LVFLR
+138 LVFIR
-143 QQAQREGIDDIGFSV
+143 QQAQREGIDDIGFSA
-158 HEIQDYR
+158 HEIQDDR
-165 EQNRTLSGLV
+165 EQNRTLSGV
-175 EYHNMS
+175 AEYHNMS

-229 ILSYDYWKSN
+229 ILSYDYWKTN

-244 DIVGKTF
+244 GIVGKTF
-251 ELNDKVHTVVGVLPP
+251 EMNDKVHTVVGVLPP

-274 DVYMPTSAC
+274 DVYMPTAAC
-283 PFRSAKTFIE
+283 PFRSSKTFIE
-293 NRDSRMMEA
+293 NRDLRMMEA
-302 FARVKP
+302 FGRVKP
-308 GVSIA
+308 GVTIGE
-313 QARADLATISDRL
+313 ARADLATISDRL
-326 GAEYPKSYPEQMGYA
+326 KSEYPKSYPEQMGYA

-356 PTLLVL
+356 PTLLIL
-362 LAAAAFVLLI
+362 LAAAGFVLLI

-417 LLGGLLALVF
+417 LMGGLLALVF
-427 ASYSLELLA
+427 ASNSLQLLA

-456 AFTLVAA
+456 LFTLAAA
-463 LGTSVLF
+463 LGTSLVF
-470 GTLAALFSRANL
+470 GTLAALVSRANL

-489 TSGAGSGRRK
+489 TSGAGTGRRK
-499 NRLRGALIVSQIA
+499 NRVRGALIISQIA
-512 FSFILLI
+512 FSFVLLI

-539 AQHVLAMRTTFS
+539 SQRVLAMRTTFS
-551 FSKYASGDQLTV
+551 FSKYASRDQLTV
-563 VGKKVLDLVQAVP
+563 VGNKVLDHVQAVP
-576 GVMSA
+576 GVLSA
-581 SLSSVYPLQKE
+581 SLSSVYPLEHE
-592 AIVAGANAFSGPF
+592 AIVAGASAFSGPF
-605 RIEGRELSPGE
+605 RIEGRDLNPGE
-616 APPITGQ
+616 APPVTGQ
-623 IVVSPGYFQTL
+623 KVVSPEYFQTL
-634 GIPLRAGRLFTDA
+634 GIPLRAGRLLTDA
-647 DDGKHQMVVLINEA
+647 DDGKHLSVALINEA
-661 AKRQFWPHEDP
+661 AQRQFWPHEDP
-672 VGKRVRGEN
+672 IGKRVKGEN
-681 DLKWVTIVGIVG
+681 STEWTTVVGVVG
-693 DVRDFGLERPAPP
+693 DVRDFGLEHPATA

-715 ASPNALLVRTAA
+715 ASPNTLLVRTAA
-727 DPASVALAVASAVH
+727 DPASLASAVASAVH

-755 EQARSDST
+755 EQARSEST
-763 AAPRVIASLLGIFGA
+763 AAPRVIASLLAIFGA

-784 AAGIGGIMA
+784 GAGIGGIMA
-793 LTVSQRFKEIG
+793 LTVSQRVKEIG
-804 VRIALGAQPSAILR
+804 VRMTLGAQPSAILR
-818 MILGQSL
+818 MILSQSL
-825 ILTLLGVAIGAIG
+825 LLAAAGVAIGALG
-838 ALAMTGLFGT
+838 ALALTGLFRS
-848 LLFQVKPTDP
+848 LLFQVAPTDP
-858 VTFIVVAL
+858 ITFIVVAL
-866 VLLASALL
+866 VLIACALL

>member
-1 MAGTTSTSTPTSNIS
+1 MTPTTPAPNIS
-16 LSQKVFR
+16 LSQRVFR
-23 GLLSVLPADFRA
+23 ALLRALPADFRA
-35 NFGQEM
+35 NFGHEM

-50 DVEERGG
+50 DVDERGG

-68 FMGIFHTA
+68 LSGIFHTA

-87 CLYAFRT
+87 CSYACRM
-94 MRKNV
+94 MRKNA
-99 GFTAIAVLTLALGIG
+99 GFATIAVLTLALGIG

-132 YPDGQQ
+132 YPQGQQ
-138 LVFLR
+138 LVFIR
-143 QQAQREGIDDIGFSV
+143 QQAQREGIDDIGFSA
-158 HEIQDYR
+158 HEIQDDR
-165 EQNRTLSGLV
+165 EQNRTLSGV
-175 EYHNMS
+175 AEYHNMS

-229 ILSYDYWKSN
+229 ILSYDYWKTN

-244 DIVGKTF
+244 GIVGKTF
-251 ELNDKVHTVVGVLPP
+251 EMNDKVHTVVGVLPP

-274 DVYMPTSAC
+274 DVYMPTAAC
-283 PFRSAKTFIE
+283 PFRSSKTFIE
-293 NRDSRMMEA
+293 NRDLRMMEA
-302 FARVKP
+302 FGRVKP
-308 GVSIA
+308 GVTIGE
-313 QARADLATISDRL
+313 ARADLATISDRL
-326 GAEYPKSYPEQMGYA
+326 KSEYPKSYPEQMGYA

-356 PTLLVL
+356 PTLLIL
-362 LAAAAFVLLI
+362 LAAAGFVLLI

-417 LLGGLLALVF
+417 LMGGLLALVF
-427 ASYSLELLA
+427 ASNSLQLLA

-456 AFTLVAA
+456 LFTLAAA
-463 LGTSVLF
+463 LGTSLVF
-470 GTLAALFSRANL
+470 GTLAALVSRANL

-489 TSGAGSGRRK
+489 TSGAGTGRRK
-499 NRLRGALIVSQIA
+499 NRVRGALIISQIA
-512 FSFILLI
+512 FSFVLLI

-539 AQHVLAMRTTFS
+539 SQRVLAMRTTFS
-551 FSKYASGDQLTV
+551 FSKYASRDQLTV
-563 VGKKVLDLVQAVP
+563 VGNKVLDHVQAVP
-576 GVMSA
+576 GVLSA
-581 SLSSVYPLQKE
+581 SLSSVYPLEHE
-592 AIVAGANAFSGPF
+592 AIVAGASAFSGPF
-605 RIEGRELSPGE
+605 RIEGRDLNPGE
-616 APPITGQ
+616 APPVTGQ
-623 IVVSPGYFQTL
+623 MVVSPEYFQTL
-634 GIPLRAGRLFTDA
+634 GIPLRAGRLLTDA
-647 DDGKHQMVVLINEA
+647 DDGKHLSVALINEA
-661 AKRQFWPHEDP
+661 AQRQFWPHEDP
-672 VGKRVRGEN
+672 IGKRVKGEN
-681 DLKWVTIVGIVG
+681 STEWTTVVGVVG
-693 DVRDFGLERPAPP
+693 DVRDFGLEHPATA

-715 ASPNALLVRTAA
+715 ASPNTLLVRTAA
-727 DPASVALAVASAVH
+727 DPASVASAVASAVH

-755 EQARSDST
+755 EQARSEST
-763 AAPRVIASLLGIFGA
+763 AAPRVIASLLAIFGA

-784 AAGIGGIMA
+784 GAGIGGIMA
-793 LTVSQRFKEIG
+793 LTVSQRVREIG
-804 VRIALGAQPSAILR
+804 VRMTLGAQPSAILR
-818 MILGQSL
+818 MILSQSL
-825 ILTLLGVAIGAIG
+825 LLAAAGVAIGALG
-838 ALAMTGLFGT
+838 ALALTGLFRS
-848 LLFQVKPTDP
+848 LLFQVAPTDP
-858 VTFIVVAL
+858 ITFIVVAL
-866 VLLASALL
+866 VLIACALL

>member
-1 MAGTTSTSTPTSNIS
+1 MARTTSTSDIS

-23 GLLSVLPADFRA
+23 GLLNVLPSDFRV
-35 NFGQEM
+35 NFGHEM
-41 EGVFAEQKR
+41 EGVFAQQKR
-50 DVEERGG
+50 DIEERGA

-87 CLYAFRT
+87 CAYALRA

-132 YPDGQQ
+132 YSDGQQ

-165 EQNRTLSGLV
+165 EQNRTLAGLV

-229 ILSYDYWKSN
+229 ILGYDYWKTN

-251 ELNDKVHTVVGVLPP
+251 ELNDKIHTVVGVLPP

-274 DVYMPTSAC
+274 DVFMPTSAC
-283 PFRSAKTFIE
+283 PFRSAKTFIA

-326 GAEYPKSYPEQMGYA
+326 GSEYPKSYPEQMGYA

-356 PTLLVL
+356 PTLLML

-417 LLGGLLALVF
+417 LMGGLLALVF
-427 ASYSLELLA
+427 ASNSLQLLA
-436 DFAARLTPRAHEI
+436 DFASRLTPRAHEI

-456 AFTLVAA
+456 VFTLVAA

-489 TSGAGSGRRK
+489 SCGAGSGRRK
-499 NRLRGALIVSQIA
+499 NRARGALIVSQIA

-563 VGKKVLDLVQAVP
+563 VGEKVLRRVEAVP
-576 GVMSA
+576 GVLSA

-592 AIVAGANAFSGPF
+592 AIVAGSNAFSGPF

-616 APPITGQ
+616 APPVTSE

-634 GIPLRAGRLFTDA
+634 GIPLRAGRLLSDA
-647 DDGKHQMVVLINEA
+647 DDGKHQIVVLINEA

-672 VGKRVRGEN
+672 VGKRVKGEN
-681 DLKWVTIVGIVG
+681 DAKWATIVGVVG

-715 ASPNALLVRTAA
+715 ASPNALLVRTAVDA
-727 DPASVALAVASAVH
+727 SSVALAVASAVH

-747 AVTHVLTL
+747 AVTYTLTL

-838 ALAMTGLFGT
+838 ALAMTGLFKS
-848 LLFQVKPTDP
+848 LLFQVTPTDP

-886 DPIVALRNE
+886 NPIVALRNE

>member
-1 MAGTTSTSTPTSNIS
+1 MPRTTPRSNLS

-23 GLLSVLPADFRA
+23 GLLRALPADFRA
-35 NFGQEM
+35 NFGHEM

-50 DVEERGG
+50 DVDERGG

-68 FMGIFHTA
+68 LSGIFHTA

-87 CLYAFRT
+87 CNYAFRM
-94 MRKNV
+94 MRKNI
-99 GFTAIAVLTLALGIG
+99 GFATIAVLTLALGIG

-119 FSVVHAVLLRPLP
+119 FSVVYAVLMRPLP
-132 YPDGQQ
+132 YPQGQQ
-138 LVFLR
+138 LIFIR
-143 QQAQREGIDDIGFSV
+143 QQAQREGIDDIGFSA

-165 EQNRTLSGLV
+165 EQNRMLSGVV

-200 NYFDLFGVKPLL
+200 NYFELFGVKPLL

-229 ILSYDYWKSN
+229 IISYDYWKTN

-251 ELNDKVHTVVGVLPP
+251 EMNDKVHTVVGVLPP

-283 PFRSAKTFIE
+283 PFRSSKKFIE
-293 NRDSRMMEA
+293 NRDLRMMEA
-302 FARVKP
+302 FGRAKP
-308 GVSIA
+308 GVTIGE
-313 QARADLATISDRL
+313 ARADLATISDRL
-326 GAEYPKSYPEQMGYA
+326 KSEYPKSYPEQMGYA
-341 AVTSPLREELTHDAR
+341 AVTSPLREELTRDAR
-356 PTLLVL
+356 PTLLIL
-362 LAAAAFVLLI
+362 LAAAGFVLLI

-417 LLGGLLALVF
+417 LMGGLLALVF
-427 ASYSLELLA
+427 ASNSLQLLA

-456 AFTLVAA
+456 LFTLAAA
-463 LGTSVLF
+463 LGTSLVF

-489 TSGAGSGRRK
+489 TSGAGTGRRK
-499 NRLRGALIVSQIA
+499 NRMRGVLIVSQIA

-551 FSKYASGDQLTV
+551 FSKYASRDQLTV
-563 VGKKVLDLVQAVP
+563 VAKKVLDRVQAVP
-576 GVMSA
+576 GVLSA
-581 SLSSVYPLQKE
+581 SLSSVYPLE
-592 AIVAGANAFSGPF
+592 HEVIVAGASAFSGPF
-605 RIEGRELSPGE
+605 RIEGRELNPGE
-616 APPITGQ
+616 APPVTGQ
-623 IVVSPGYFQTL
+623 VVVSPDYFPTL
-634 GIPLRAGRLFTDA
+634 GIPLREGRLLTDA
-647 DDGKHQMVVLINEA
+647 DDGKHLSVAMINEA

-672 VGKRVRGEN
+672 IGKRVKGEN
-681 DLKWVTIVGIVG
+681 STEWTTVVGVVG
-693 DVRDFGLERPAPP
+693 DVRDFGLEHPATP

-715 ASPNALLVRTAA
+715 ASPNTLLVRTAA
-727 DPASVALAVASAVH
+727 DPASVATAVASAVH

-755 EQARSDST
+755 EQARSEST

-784 AAGIGGIMA
+784 GVGIGGIMA
-793 LTVSQRFKEIG
+793 LTVSQRVKEIG
-804 VRIALGAQPSAILR
+804 VRMTLGAQPSAILR
-818 MILGQSL
+818 MILSQSL
-825 ILTLLGVAIGAIG
+825 LLAVAGATIG
-838 ALAMTGLFGT
+838 ALGALALTGLFRS
-848 LLFQVKPTDP
+848 LLFQVAPTDP
-858 VTFIVVAL
+858 ATFIVVAL
-866 VLLASALL
+866 VLIACALL

-886 DPIVALRNE
+886 DPMVALRNE

>member
-1 MAGTTSTSTPTSNIS
+1 MKTNGTNTDQPTS
-16 LSQKVFR
+16 SQRMFR
-23 GLLSVLPADFRA
+23 ALLRVMPTDFRA
-35 NFGQEM
+35 NYGGEM
-41 EGVFAEQKR
+41 EAVFAQQRREIHECGR
-50 DVEERGG
+50 
-57 PLDFLRLWWET
+57 PLDFLRLWGET
-68 FMGIFHTA
+68 LAGIFSTA
-76 PREHWDILKQD
+76 PREHWEILRHD
-87 CLYAFRT
+87 CTYSFRM

-99 GFTAIAVLTLALGIG
+99 GFAVIAVLTLALGIG

-132 YPDGQQ
+132 YSDGQQ
-138 LVFLR
+138 LVFIR
-143 QQAQREGIDDIGFSV
+143 QQAQKEGIEDIAFSV
-158 HEIQDYR
+158 HEVQDYR

-229 ILSYDYWKSN
+229 ILSYDYWKTT

-251 ELNDKVHTVVGVLPP
+251 ELNDKIHTVVGVLPP

-283 PFRSAKTFIE
+283 PFRSAKAFIE

-313 QARADLATISDRL
+313 EARADLATISDRL
-326 GAEYPKSYPEQMGYA
+326 RSEYPKSYPEQMGYA

-356 PTLLVL
+356 PTLLIL

-372 ACANVANLT
+372 AYANVANLT

-397 LGAGRGRLLRQLL
+397 LGAGRGRLLRQML

-417 LLGGLLALVF
+417 LTGGLLALVF
-427 ASYSLELLA
+427 ASNSLQLLA

-456 AFTLVAA
+456 VFTLVAA

-489 TSGAGSGRRK
+489 TSGSGRRK
-499 NRLRGALIVSQIA
+499 NRVRDALIVSQIA

-551 FSKYASGDQLTV
+551 FSKYASGDQLTL
-563 VGKKVLDLVQAVP
+563 VGKKVLDRVQAVS
-576 GVMSA
+576 GVLST
-581 SLSSVYPLQKE
+581 SLSSVYPLEQE

-616 APPITGQ
+616 APPVTSQ

-634 GIPLRAGRLFTDA
+634 GIPLREGRLLADA
-647 DDGKHQMVVLINEA
+647 DDGKRQIVVLINEA
-661 AKRQFWPHEDP
+661 AQRRFWPHEDP
-672 VGKRVRGEN
+672 VGKRVKGEN
-681 DLKWVTIVGIVG
+681 DSQWTTIVGVVG

-706 EFYVPQGEA
+706 EFYVPQGEGVG
-715 ASPNALLVRTAA
+715 PNALLVRTAA

-741 EVDSQA
+741 EVDSQV
-747 AVTHVLTL
+747 AVTHTLTL
-755 EQARSDST
+755 EQARSDSS

-778 LALLIA
+778 LALVIA

-793 LTVSQRFKEIG
+793 LTVSQRVKEIG
-804 VRIALGAQPSAILR
+804 VRMALGAEPSAILR
-818 MILGQSL
+818 MILRQSL
-825 ILTLLGVAIGAIG
+825 ILTVLGVAIGAIG
-838 ALAMTGLFGT
+838 AVAMTGLFKS
-848 LLFQVKPTDP
+848 LLFQVAPTDP

-866 VLLASALL
+866 VLIASALL
-874 ASFLPARRAASI
+874 AGFLPARRAASI
-886 DPIVALRNE
+886 DPIVALRHE

>member
-1 MAGTTSTSTPTSNIS
+1 MKTNGTNTDQPTS
-16 LSQKVFR
+16 SQRMFR
-23 GLLSVLPADFRA
+23 ALLRVMPTDFRA
-35 NFGQEM
+35 NYGGEM
-41 EGVFAEQKR
+41 EAVFAQQRREIHECGR
-50 DVEERGG
+50 
-57 PLDFLRLWWET
+57 PLDFLRLWGET
-68 FMGIFHTA
+68 LAGIFSTA
-76 PREHWDILKQD
+76 PREHWEILRHD
-87 CLYAFRT
+87 CTYSFRM

-99 GFTAIAVLTLALGIG
+99 GFAVIAVLTLALGIG

-132 YPDGQQ
+132 YSDGQQ
-138 LVFLR
+138 LVFIR
-143 QQAQREGIDDIGFSV
+143 QQAQKEGIEDIAFSV
-158 HEIQDYR
+158 HEVQDYR

-229 ILSYDYWKSN
+229 ILSYDYWKTT

-251 ELNDKVHTVVGVLPP
+251 ELNDKIHTVVGVLPP

-283 PFRSAKTFIE
+283 PFRSAKAFIE

-313 QARADLATISDRL
+313 EARADLATISDRL
-326 GAEYPKSYPEQMGYA
+326 RSEYPKSYPEQMGYA

-356 PTLLVL
+356 PTLLIL

-397 LGAGRGRLLRQLL
+397 LGAGRGRLLRQML

-417 LLGGLLALVF
+417 LTGGLLALVF
-427 ASYSLELLA
+427 ASNSLQLLA
-436 DFAARLTPRAHEI
+436 NFAARLTPRAHEI

-456 AFTLVAA
+456 VFTLVAA

-482 TSGLKEG
+482 TSGLKQG
-489 TSGAGSGRRK
+489 TSGTGRRK
-499 NRLRGALIVSQIA
+499 NRVRDALIVSQIA

-551 FSKYASGDQLTV
+551 FSKYASGDQLTL
-563 VGKKVLDLVQAVP
+563 VGKKVLDRVQAVP
-576 GVMSA
+576 GVLSA
-581 SLSSVYPLQKE
+581 SLSSVYPLEQE

-616 APPITGQ
+616 APPVTSQ

-634 GIPLRAGRLFTDA
+634 GIPLREGRLLADA
-647 DDGKHQMVVLINEA
+647 DDGKHQIVVLINEA
-661 AKRQFWPHEDP
+661 AQRRFWPHEDP
-672 VGKRVRGEN
+672 VGKRVKGEN
-681 DLKWVTIVGIVG
+681 DSQWTTIVGVVG

-706 EFYVPQGEA
+706 EFYVPQGEGVG
-715 ASPNALLVRTAA
+715 PNALLVRTAA

-741 EVDSQA
+741 EVDSQV
-747 AVTHVLTL
+747 AVTHTLTL
-755 EQARSDST
+755 EQARSDSSV
-763 AAPRVIASLLGIFGA
+763 APRVIASLLGIFGA
-778 LALLIA
+778 LALVIA

-793 LTVSQRFKEIG
+793 LTVSQRVKEIG
-804 VRIALGAQPSAILR
+804 VRMALGAEPSAILR
-818 MILGQSL
+818 MILRQSL
-825 ILTLLGVAIGAIG
+825 ILTVLGVAIGAIG
-838 ALAMTGLFGT
+838 AVAMTGLFKS
-848 LLFQVKPTDP
+848 LLFQVAPTDP

-866 VLLASALL
+866 VLIASALL
-874 ASFLPARRAASI
+874 AGFLPARRAASI
-886 DPIVALRNE
+886 DPIVALRHE